1 MPSTI
6 HTKIS
11 PSTPRVA
18 FPSQIRYTLN
28 MKSNRGRKPLP
39 SGAKRIN
46 ITLPRELLERFR
58 LTLDGKPL
66 STAIAE
72 MMAKKLQR

>member
-1 MPSTI
+1 
-6 HTKIS
+6 
-11 PSTPRVA
+11 
-18 FPSQIRYTLN
+18 